1 MATEAGE
8 TRGGGG
14 GERGDPGA
22 RESRTAP
29 GGGSGWALIVFP
41 AHGQVDEGEDVKL
54 YHDGEAQEDGVE
66 GQHADAQLAV
76 KSPLVE
82 MDAKDLEGQSAWVGL
97 GGGRTHAVLQAFYL
111 GN

>member
-1 MATEAGE
+1 MGE
-8 TRGGGG
+8 
-14 GERGDPGA
+14 GEREGTPA
-22 RESRTAP
+22 PESPEPLP

-97 GGGRTHAVLQAFYL
+97 GGGGTHAVLQAFYL